1 MEAPSMFSASR
12 RDFLKGSAASAA
24 LVAGAPHRLWAAGS
38 PQPLGLQLY
47 TVAQA
52 LEKDVPGTLE
62 KVKAIGYA
70 EVETAGLA
78 GLTAKQFRAELE
90 RAGLVC
96 PSAHLQMNTTDLAPV
111 FEDARTLGAHY
122 AVCSA
127 MLPPSASTDPTVDD
141 YKKLASRLNELG
153 RAARQFGLQYAYHNH
168 NMEFRKL
175 NADTIGYDVLLR
187 ETDPSLVDF
196 EIDCGWMIAA
206 GYDPIQYLRR
216 YPRRIR
222 MLHLKDFVRGSRI
235 STSLAKDLRP
245 QGTELGRGHIDYAP
259 ILKAAATVHV
269 EHYFVEQEP
278 PFLDMPALDAAKV
291 DYDYLHRL
299 YPFA

>member
-1 MEAPSMFSASR
+1 MFSASR
-12 RDFLKGSAASAA
+12 RDFLKGSAASAV
-24 LVAGAPHRLWAAGS
+24 LVAGGPHRLWAAAS
-38 PQPLGLQLY
+38 PHPLGLQLY
-47 TVAQA
+47 TVAEA
-52 LEKDVPGTLE
+52 LQKDVSGTLE

-78 GLTAKQFRAELE
+78 GLTAKQFRSELE
-90 RAGLVC
+90 RVGLVC
-96 PSAHLQMNTTDLAPV
+96 PSAHLQMNTTDLSPV

-127 MLPPSASTDPTVDD
+127 MLPPSTSNDPTVDD
-141 YKKLASRLNELG
+141 YRKLATRLNELG
-153 RAARQFGLQYAYHNH
+153 RAAQQFGLQYAYHNH
-168 NMEFRKL
+168 NIEFRKL
-175 NADTIGYDVLLR
+175 NDGTIGYDVLLR

-206 GYDPIQYLRR
+206 GYHPIQYLRR

-222 MLHLKDFVRGSRI
+222 MLHLKDFVRHSRI

-245 QGTELGRGHIDYAP
+245 QGTELGRGPIDYAP
-259 ILKAAATVHV
+259 ILKAAATAHI

-278 PFLDMPALDAAKV
+278 PFLDMPALEAAKV